1 MLEETEAQ
9 TKAMSRSRVNTS
21 PPAVQLS
28 APPWGS
34 PRWKRVG
41 WTQHQ
46 KSVGDTAN
54 CGSTTSSMRILWPF
68 GAGWNGGSR
77 APWESGEGLA
87 PLSVGVSAPGVVPKG
102 QRRGNALFQ

>member
-21 PPAVQLS
+21 SPAVQLS

-34 PRWKRVG
+34 PG

-54 CGSTTSSMRILWPF
+54 CGSTTSPMGVLWPF
-68 GAGWNGGSR
+68 AAVWNGCSW
-77 APWESGEGLA
+77 APWESGERLA
-87 PLSVGVSAPGVVPKG
+87 PLSVGVSAPGVIPKG
-102 QRRGNALFQ
+102 QSRGNALSQ